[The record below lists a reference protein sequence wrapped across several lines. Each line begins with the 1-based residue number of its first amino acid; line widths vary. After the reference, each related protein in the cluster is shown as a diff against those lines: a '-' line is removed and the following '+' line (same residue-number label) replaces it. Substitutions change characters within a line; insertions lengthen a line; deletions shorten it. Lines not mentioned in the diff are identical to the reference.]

1 MNAELLELLKETPSG
16 KFKKYSITRANMLT
30 LLHVLLGIAKKER
43 GFQKDDITSNDL
55 QALFQGKSWVN
66 GAWAEMGDINALQFH
81 PIEKF
86 PELYSDKMPDR
97 IISYPWKGFG
107 LLTDLQLF
115 LYGCERLKPAES
127 DATLWLDILYN
138 LQVQSSHA
146 PTQHACLLT
155 ESVN

>member
-1 MNAELLELLKETPSG
+1 MA
-16 KFKKYSITRANMLT
+16 FRANVLT
-30 LLHVLLGIAKKER
+30 LLRKLLGICKKER
-43 GFQKDDITSNDL
+43 GYPKDDIASNDL

-66 GAWAEMGDINALQFH
+66 DAWVDTGDTNALQFH

-107 LLTDLQLF
+107 LLTDLQSF
-115 LYGCERLKPAES
+115 LDGCERLKPAES

-138 LQVQSSHA
+138 SQVQSTNA
-146 PTQHACLLT
+146 PTQHTCILM
-155 ESVN
+155 ESVS